1 MMTKQKIRKAIIPA
15 AGLGTRFLPATKA
28 QPKEMLPIVDT
39 PAIQFIVEEAVASG
53 IEELLIIT
61 GRNKRSIEDH
71 FDRSLELEMQ
81 LKEHGKYD
89 MLKMVEE
96 ISDIQIHFIRQKEAR
111 GLGHAVLCARQF
123 VGAEPFAVLLG
134 DDLVDAKVPC
144 LAQLIDVYED
154 YGGSVLGVQQVP
166 QSQVSR
172 YGIVAPRQVK
182 PNVWQAIDLVEKPE
196 AEKAPSRLAV
206 LGRYVLTPAIFDIL
220 EHTKPGAGEEIQL
233 TDAICELARKE
244 EVYAYRFEG
253 RRYDIGDKEGFLEAT
268 VEQALKRP
276 EIRDDF
282 MAYLVQRIGPLL
294 RQKMEEDAE

>member
-1 MMTKQKIRKAIIPA
+1 MTKQKIRKAIIPA

-28 QPKEMLPIVDT
+28 QPKEKLPIVDT

-206 LGRYVLTPAIFDIL
+206 LGRYVLTPAIFDIS